1 MGTATGLI
9 AGIPLHRGSPPH
21 HILHSFFCG
30 LPVGRS
36 LLHGYGH
43 VFVKS
48 GQGSVGRKPIALHE
62 VFKSGDLAVVHT
74 FLSAVR
80 IHDGTGPAQG
90 RAVAVGQL
98 ETTCGLV
105 IAAAFLLRRPVG
117 AHTGLQDAFHAI
129 IHTDLSAAAV
139 KNQQPWLGAVVIHRI
154 LDHAQAD
161 DIPVG
166 IVEGDLFLRV
176 EPVRYPNSSGQP
188 QH

>member
-21 HILHSFFCG
+21 HIQHSFFRD

-62 VFKSGDLAVVHT
+62 VFKSGDLAVVHS

-90 RAVAVGQL
+90 RAVAVGQF
-98 ETTCGLV
+98 ESACGLARTA

-139 KNQQPWLGAVVIHRI
+139 KNQQPWQGAVVIHRI
-154 LDHAQAD
+154 LDHA
-161 DIPVG
+161 
-166 IVEGDLFLRV
+166 
-176 EPVRYPNSSGQP
+176 
-188 QH
+188 